1 MAVEVGSRDGVKLL
15 FGAGQKSVKYNSVDS
30 LLNAAWA
37 HMQTKL
43 VGGDKSKISTI
54 KWATGGDGIFSRRT
68 LLEVGE
74 AGPERVQVSKLGGS
88 YGGGGGGITTN
99 INIQGPMVAS
109 GLTMNQFSR
118 DLVANVERE
127 TFRRRGRRA
136 G

>member
-1 MAVEVGSRDGVKLL
+1 M
-15 FGAGQKSVKYNSVDS
+15 
-30 LLNAAWA
+30 
-37 HMQTKL
+37 
-43 VGGDKSKISTI
+43 
-54 KWATGGDGIFSRRT
+54 
-68 LLEVGE
+68 GE